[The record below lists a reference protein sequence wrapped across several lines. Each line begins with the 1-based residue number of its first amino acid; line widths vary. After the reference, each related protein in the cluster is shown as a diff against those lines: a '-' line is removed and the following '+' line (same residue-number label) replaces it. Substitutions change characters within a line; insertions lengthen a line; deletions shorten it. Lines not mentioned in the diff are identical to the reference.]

1 MQAFLSKFKVHHTRN
16 DIYDTG
22 NSSNGLIPQAYRLA
36 VKDTLYRRRGLDLR
50 NRCSQKAIPR
60 LSYTAPRTDLNYPVK
75 KNELQNSF
83 PSQCLHQNSLPINSL
98 PLTELQ
104 QSLTPHPH
112 PVKSRIESVMALYF
126 RFFPEHTRYLRYEFT
141 IGEEANRMLVNV
153 FSSLGLS
160 NMVRFSIPD
169 LFLNTRIRGGLHH
182 LIQEIISS
190 SPSTSTSTRPSTP
203 FKKVIEVL
211 TYYKGMY
218 GRLIILI
225 SLGVGCTVWYN
236 FIPGGPEIAPPGIL
250 VPRDLNYD
258 SFKNVDFNVDPFR
271 KLSYVEYKY
280 ITDQVLSALE
290 NVYPFSEIALPNEP
304 DTRVAIGLGLII
316 AVFLSMGMM
325 SYSSGLITR

>member
-22 NSSNGLIPQAYRLA
+22 NSSNGLIPQVYRLQI
-36 VKDTLYRRRGLDLR
+36 KDTLYRRRGLDLR
-50 NRCSQKAIPR
+50 NRCSQKANPS
-60 LSYTAPRTDLNYPVK
+60 LSYAAPRTDPNYHVK
-75 KNELQNSF
+75 KNCF
-83 PSQCLHQNSLPINSL
+83 PSQCSHQNSLPINSL
-98 PLTELQ
+98 PLQ
-104 QSLTPHPH
+104 QILTSPPL
-112 PVKSRIESVMALYF
+112 PVKTRKETVMALYF

-141 IGEEANRMLVNV
+141 IGEEANRMLMNV
-153 FSSLGLS
+153 FTSLGLS

-169 LFLNTRIRGGLHH
+169 LFLNTRIKGGLHH
-182 LIQEIISS
+182 LIQEITSS
-190 SPSTSTSTRPSTP
+190 CPSTSASTSTSTSISASTP

-225 SLGVGCTVWYN
+225 SLGIGCTVWCN
-236 FIPGGPEIAPPGIL
+236 FIPGGAEIAPPGIL
-250 VPRDLNYD
+250 VPRDLHYE
-258 SFKNVDFNVDPFR
+258 SFKNVDFIIDPFK